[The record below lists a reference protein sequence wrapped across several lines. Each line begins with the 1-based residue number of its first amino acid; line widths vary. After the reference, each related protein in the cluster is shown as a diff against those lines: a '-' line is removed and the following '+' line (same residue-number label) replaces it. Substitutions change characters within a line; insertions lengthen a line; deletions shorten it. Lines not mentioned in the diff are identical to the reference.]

1 MIGNGFW
8 GRKKVNKRRQI
19 MNKTDGLGRTG
30 IYILRKDVNTNYV
43 SDAGTDNARMQKHPA
58 STLVL
63 KFEFLKSPC

>member
-1 MIGNGFW
+1 
-8 GRKKVNKRRQI
+8 

>member
-19 MNKTDGLGRTG
+19 MNKTDGPGSTG

-43 SDAGTDNARMQKHPA
+43 SDTDTDNARMHKT
-58 STLVL
+58 SSLNSGL
-63 KFEFLKSPC
+63 KI